1 MGECSVPSPFL
12 VLVGLT
18 TIIIFTCVCEANV
31 ACVMLCFQCLLIF
44 SCLLLTGMGKLEA
57 LSEEH
62 MKKLMVEP
70 VMGQLRPALKMPA
83 MILGEKERM
92 ARRFASKNAL
102 VEDPVMV
109 EMERKCINPWSAE
122 EKKIYLEKFA
132 LYNKN
137 FSKIASHLEYKTTAD
152 CVEFYYRNQKSEDF
166 EKIRRRQQL
175 KKRRDYSRVRG
186 SYLATGLPT
195 SSRQR
200 EANAHA
206 RAEALNVQPAPVVTT
221 VTHISVTA
229 KAVRSSIHHKPV
241 DRVRTSSALDPA
253 GLPLPIDLGKSLSGK
268 ECKVSG
274 TPSVPA
280 CAAGFAAAVAPAP
293 LPVTVSCGLSSAIHP
308 HVKISRE
315 RSSVK
320 AMSNGGQAA
329 RSGPTEQH
337 TSGPKGARSMHIRRD
352 LAKSAGEEVS

>member
-1 MGECSVPSPFL
+1 MRDTVIEFSSFSWALLMLSCFFL
-12 VLVGLT
+12 
-18 TIIIFTCVCEANV
+18 E
-31 ACVMLCFQCLLIF
+31 
-44 SCLLLTGMGKLEA
+44 GMGKLEA
-57 LSEEH
+57 VSEEH

-70 VMGQLRPALKMPA
+70 VVGQLRPALKMPA
-83 MILGEKERM
+83 MILGEKERL
-92 ARRFASKNAL
+92 ARRFVSKNAL

-109 EMERKCINPWSAE
+109 EMERKGMNPWSAE
-122 EKKIYLEKFA
+122 EKKMFLEKFA
-132 LYNKN
+132 VYNKN

-206 RAEALNVQPAPVVTT
+206 RAEALNGQTAPAVVTIS
-221 VTHISVTA
+221 HISVGA
-229 KAVRSSIHHKPV
+229 KAVRSSIHHKPL
-241 DRVRTSSALDPA
+241 DRVRTSSSLDPA
-253 GLPLPIDLGKSLSGK
+253 CLPIAIEAGKSLGGK
-268 ECKVSG
+268 ESKSSG
-274 TPSVPA
+274 TPPVPA
-280 CAAGFAAAVAPAP
+280 CAAGLAAAVGTTA
-293 LPVTVSCGLSSAIHP
+293 LPVTVSCGLSSATQP

-320 AMSNGGQAA
+320 TMSNGGQVA
-329 RSGPTEQH
+329 RSGPMEQH

-352 LAKSAGEEVS
+352 LAKSAGEEVSCNLLH